1 MAITN
6 ETIKILTNHSSVR
19 DYTNEP
25 VDEQSVRALL
35 EVARAASSTCFLQVV
50 TIIRI
55 TDQALKE
62 KLSVLCGPQPHIA
75 KAPEFWVFCADL
87 HRNVEVLGSADT
99 GWTEQL
105 VYGCTDAAIAAQN
118 VFAALE
124 SLGLGGVYAGGLR
137 NNIAEVDKLLNLPQH
152 VFPVVGLAFGHPA
165 SKNELKPR
173 LPLSVTVC
181 ENGYAEPEE
190 QAIETYD
197 NQMRG
202 YYANRAVNPKNTSW
216 VQEIGRILGKE
227 RRPFM
232 RQYLNSKGFGLK

>member
-1 MAITN
+1 MMLTN
-6 ETIKILTNHSSVR
+6 ETIRTLTSHSSVR

-25 VDEQSVRALL
+25 VDERTVKTLL
-35 EVARAASSTCFLQVV
+35 EVARAASSTCFLQTV

-55 TDQALKE
+55 TDKE
-62 KLSVLCGPQPHIA
+62 KKARLAELCGPQPHIA
-75 KAPEFWVFCADL
+75 RAPEFWVFCADL
-87 HRNVEVLGSADT
+87 HRNVSILGKADT

-137 NNIAEVDKLLNLPQH
+137 NNIEQVDKLLNLPQL
-152 VFPVVGLAFGHPA
+152 VFPVFGLAFGHPA

-181 ENGYAEPEE
+181 ENGYAEPGD

-197 NQMRG
+197 SKMRH
-202 YYANRAVNPKNTSW
+202 YYANRSVNPKNMSW
-216 VQEIGRILGKE
+216 VEDIGRVLGRE

-232 RQYLNSKGFGLK
+232 KQYLNSKGFGLK